1 MKTALIQKKFTQ
13 RISLIIVLLFISVS
27 GNSINPEEVKEWP
40 LPDFQLGISFYNGHH
55 APNYRKQLKHIKS
68 AGFTTIRVM
77 VNHFSP
83 NTGFGV
89 FNEKGELT
97 PEIFGFKELMKEAKE
112 IGLIVDVTFWARFE
126 HDLRSDQRKSIQPY
140 LNGILNTTRYL
151 VYHGFDE
158 HDFYL
163 DLGNEHSDP
172 VFVGGYISEKDL
184 KYMVS
189 MIKSEFPKIQ
199 LTASITAFMK
209 PEDASKYATRVGL
222 DILSYHENRAIGK
235 WRWDDMEKLTKEL
248 QSAFTGPIFFDE
260 PACSD
265 YAPVTGFDKP
275 DIMLEPVTADR
286 LLTAYQGAKKAGAK
300 MWCLHHHACWPP
312 NFPGLNHSGITPKD
326 LFEAEKY
333 FFKFHNK
340 SIVK

>member
-1 MKTALIQKKFTQ
+1 MMQKKLTP
-13 RISLIIVLLFISVS
+13 RIILIIILLFSFIR
-27 GNSINPEEVKEWP
+27 GNSINYGGVKEWP
-40 LPDFQLGISFYNGHH
+40 LPDFQLGISFYNGHY
-55 APNYRKQLKHIKS
+55 APNYRKQLKHIKL

-83 NTGFGV
+83 NTGFSV

-97 PEIFGFKELMKEAKE
+97 PEIFGFKELMKEAKKL
-112 IGLIVDVTFWARFE
+112 GLIVDVTFWARFE
-126 HDLRSDQRKSIQPY
+126 DNLRSDKRESIQPY

-172 VFVGGYISEKDL
+172 IFVGGFISEEDL
-184 KYMVS
+184 KH
-189 MIKSEFPKIQ
+189 MISSIRSEFPEIM
-199 LTASITAFMK
+199 LTASITGYLK
-209 PEDASKYATRVGL
+209 PIDASKYATRVGM
-222 DILSYHENRAIGK
+222 DILSYHEHRGK
-235 WRWDDMEKLTKEL
+235 GLWRWNDMEELTKEL
-248 QSAFTGPIFFDE
+248 QSAFKGPIFFDE

-275 DIMLEPVTADR
+275 DIMLEPVTAER
-286 LLTAYQGAKKAGAK
+286 LLTAYQGGKKAGAK
-300 MWCLHHHACWPP
+300 MWLLHHHACWPP

-326 LFEAEKY
+326 LFEAEKH
-333 FFKFHNK
+333 FFKFHKK
-340 SIVK
+340 STVQ